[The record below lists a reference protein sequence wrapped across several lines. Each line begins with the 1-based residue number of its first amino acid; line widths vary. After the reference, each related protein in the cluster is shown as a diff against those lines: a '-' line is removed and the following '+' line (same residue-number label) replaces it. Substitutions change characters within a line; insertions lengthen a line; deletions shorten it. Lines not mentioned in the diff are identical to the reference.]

1 MGRDP
6 ADGRRSR
13 SDWVFRGMMIV
24 MAIAFAA
31 LVSGGM
37 GMMVFQGL
45 AGVGDILLP
54 LSLLPPGIGIYMC
67 IQVIV
72 SCLTDDLD

>member
-1 MGRDP
+1 
-6 ADGRRSR
+6 
-13 SDWVFRGMMIV
+13 MIV
-24 MAIAFAA
+24 MTIAFAA

-54 LSLLPPGIGIYMC
+54 LSLLPSASCDRDLHVHPGYRLMP
-67 IQVIV
+67 
-72 SCLTDDLD
+72 DR